1 MGLTVNRVNS
11 RRLTFPPRDDLELLQ
26 DLDRLV
32 LGLQEDGGNVQKGK
46 GHGPP
51 YSMSSHISGRSVINL
66 SSLHDSFIVRYTVLL
81 VHLLHVPSA
90 TLKSTL
96 VSL

>member
-1 MGLTVNRVNS
+1 MVLVQLGYHEDTAPG
-11 RRLTFPPRDDLELLQ
+11 PPGFHQDYLDGLELLQ
-26 DLDRLV
+26 DLNRLV
-32 LGLQEDGGNVQKGK
+32 LGLQEDGGNVQQGK

-81 VHLLHVPSA
+81 VHLLHVPS
-90 TLKSTL
+90 
-96 VSL
+96 VG